1 MSTRFFYLSLL
12 LTCLLSVSAKAQSL
26 KAPPGVFKD
35 LDDSTVG
42 DALILEGKQLFIDDH
57 IIATTEGLRKV
68 LNQPTKH
75 PKNPVLVKDKP
86 WEESGP
92 GYATVYYDKD
102 EKLFKMWYTYWRK
115 VEGTSTSMLAYATS
129 PDGIA
134 WTKPIVDEKGQT
146 NLLGQPAIQGFQ
158 CPGIFKDHNEPD
170 PARRYKML
178 FSCNP
183 DGTSKTWMT
192 SAAFSADGLSWKPA
206 TPTALIPF
214 SDTQICPFWDSRRGR
229 YVAIMR
235 FGPPNTRII
244 ARTESTDFL
253 HWSPKVTVFRRT
265 IMDAVQQTQFYQM
278 APVPYG
284 NIYLG
289 LIGTYH
295 NESLKPIPA
304 DKPWTDRQD
313 LQLAFS
319 RDGIIWKRVG
329 GNGAVTHAELN
340 KEQDWSSATRE
351 AVFLPYGEKDKDWDW
366 GYITPY
372 YTPEPIIV
380 NDRIYFYYSGSNAK
394 HWWTWSGDPPKLDPD
409 AIPPKKGVGLATLR
423 LDGFVSVETAGEG
436 VMTTRS
442 LLFLGDTLVVNAN
455 ATDGEIQ
462 VEAVDSGG
470 NVIEG
475 FSRAD
480 CAVITT
486 DSVRHVVTWKENPD
500 CHLLQGRPI
509 QLRFYLARAKL
520 YSLEATN
527 RHNHYLQSY
536 K

>member
-1 MSTRFFYLSLL
+1 MSTRFFHLSLL
-12 LTCLLSVSAKAQSL
+12 LTCLLPVSAKAQSL

-57 IIATTEGLRKV
+57 IIATTEGLTKV
-68 LNQPTKH
+68 LHQPTKH

-146 NLLGQPAIQGFQ
+146 NLLRQPAIQGFQ
-158 CPGIFKDHNEPD
+158 CPGVFKDHNEPD

-192 SAAFSADGLSWKPA
+192 SAAFSADGLNWELVKPS
-206 TPTALIPF
+206 ALIPF

-265 IMDAVQQTQFYQM
+265 IMDEVQQTQFYQM

-295 NESLKPIPA
+295 NESLKPISA

-351 AVFLPYGEKDKDWDW
+351 AVFLPYGKKDKDWDW
-366 GYITPY
+366 GTITPY

-380 NDRIYFYYSGSNAK
+380 DDRVYFYYSGSNAK

-409 AIPPKKGVGLATLR
+409 AIPPENGVGLATLR
-423 LDGFVSVETAGEG
+423 LDGFVSVETAAEG
-436 VMTTRS
+436 TLTTRP
-442 LLFLGDTLVVNAN
+442 LLFLGDTLVVNAD

-462 VEAVDSGG
+462 VEAVDPEG

-475 FSRAD
+475 FSRDD

-509 QLRFYLARAKL
+509 QLRFFLKQAKL